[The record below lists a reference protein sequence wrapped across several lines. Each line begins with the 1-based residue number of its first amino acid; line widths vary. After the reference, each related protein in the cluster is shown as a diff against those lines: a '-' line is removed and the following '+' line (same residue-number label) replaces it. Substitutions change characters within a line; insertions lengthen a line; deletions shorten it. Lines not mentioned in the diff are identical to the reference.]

1 MQTGNDALGSERV
14 GKLLVRL
21 AVPSIVAQL
30 INMLYNMVDRMYIG
44 RIPQVG
50 ALALTGLGVCSPIIM
65 VVSAFAAL
73 VSMGG
78 APKAAIAMGAG
89 DSEEAEKILGNCITV
104 QLIVS
109 VAMTVALLRFHRPL
123 LIAFGA
129 SENTIDFAADYMRI
143 YSLGTIF
150 VQLTLGMNA
159 FINAQGFAKTGML
172 TVLLGAICNII
183 LDPIFIFA
191 LNMGVR
197 GAALATILSQG
208 ASTVWVL
215 VFLSGKRSTLRIRK
229 ANLRP
234 QVRRIASVLA
244 LGMSPFIMQ
253 ASESVISVC
262 FNSSLLKYGGDI
274 AVGAMTILS
283 SVMMISMLPLQ
294 GLAQGAMPIASY
306 NFGAGNAVR
315 VKKVFWLLLKS
326 CLAYSAFLWGM
337 VMLFPQMFARLFTTN
352 ADLIAFS
359 AQALRRY
366 CAVLF
371 VMGIQ
376 MACQMTFISIGNA
389 KASAV
394 VAIVRKFVLLI
405 PLIYLMPVIFPQ
417 NKTMA
422 VYLAE
427 PVSDFI
433 AVTFT
438 VALFARQFTRAMRVL
453 NSHPA

>member
-89 DSEEAEKILGNCITV
+89 YSEEAEKILGNCITV

-183 LDPIFIFA
+183 LDTIFIFA

-234 QVRRIASVLA
+234 QARRIASVLA

-315 VKKVFWLLLKS
+315 VKKVFWLLLKT

-352 ADLIAFS
+352 TDLIAFS

>member
-89 DSEEAEKILGNCITV
+89 YSEEAEKILGNCITV

-183 LDPIFIFA
+183 LDPVFIFA

-234 QVRRIASVLA
+234 QARRIASVLA

>member
-150 VQLTLGMNA
+150 V
-159 FINAQGFAKTGML
+159 
-172 TVLLGAICNII
+172 
-183 LDPIFIFA
+183 D
-191 LNMGVR
+191 
-197 GAALATILSQG
+197 
-208 ASTVWVL
+208 
-215 VFLSGKRSTLRIRK
+215 RI
-229 ANLRP
+229 
-234 QVRRIASVLA
+234 
-244 LGMSPFIMQ
+244 
-253 ASESVISVC
+253 SE
-262 FNSSLLKYGGDI
+262 
-274 AVGAMTILS
+274 
-283 SVMMISMLPLQ
+283 
-294 GLAQGAMPIASY
+294 
-306 NFGAGNAVR
+306 
-315 VKKVFWLLLKS
+315 WLL
-326 CLAYSAFLWGM
+326 
-337 VMLFPQMFARLFTTN
+337 
-352 ADLIAFS
+352 
-359 AQALRRY
+359 
-366 CAVLF
+366 
-371 VMGIQ
+371 
-376 MACQMTFISIGNA
+376 
-389 KASAV
+389 
-394 VAIVRKFVLLI
+394 
-405 PLIYLMPVIFPQ
+405 
-417 NKTMA
+417 
-422 VYLAE
+422 
-427 PVSDFI
+427 
-433 AVTFT
+433 
-438 VALFARQFTRAMRVL
+438 
-453 NSHPA
+453 